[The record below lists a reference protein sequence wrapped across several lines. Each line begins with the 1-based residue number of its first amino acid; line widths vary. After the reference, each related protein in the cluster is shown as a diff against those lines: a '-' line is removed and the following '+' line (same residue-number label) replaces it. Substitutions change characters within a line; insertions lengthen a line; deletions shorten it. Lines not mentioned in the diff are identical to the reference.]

1 MIEYSQ
7 MGFIERLRLQKEA
20 VVQIRSQQEAVLQRK
35 NEAEAIVG
43 QQREAQEKEYHRQRS
58 LQAETFR
65 QESGIGL
72 LVVEL
77 GRFLIEEGKTDT
89 ILQGKS
95 ALKGFPNHHGYSC
108 IHGDSVRLGYTI
120 APLYDDWGYRS
131 ITYPPISA
139 VDQDS
144 VFDIAMWDF
153 KGLAGKR
160 SSPGRKGDWEKAEQ
174 KFLAVESRPDGNIVF
189 HARKSGTKS
198 KQEWRASSDILDKAL
213 EEAFCN
219 PRIYKFEYHHLV
231 PWEESS

>member
-1 MIEYSQ
+1 
-7 MGFIERLRLQKEA
+7 MGFIERLRLQKETVA
-20 VVQIRSQQEAVLQRK
+20 QVRSQQVAVLQRK
-35 NEAEAIVG
+35 SEVETTAR
-43 QQREAQEKEYHRQRS
+43 QSREAQEKEYHQQRRQ
-58 LQAETFR
+58 QAETFR

-77 GRFLIEEGKTDT
+77 GRFLIEEGRADT
-89 ILQGKS
+89 VLQGKS
-95 ALKGFPNHHGYSC
+95 ALDRLPSPHNYQC
-108 IHGDSVRLGYTI
+108 IHGDSMRLGYTV

-139 VDQDS
+139 IDQDS

-160 SSPGRKGDWEKAEQ
+160 SSPGRKGDWEEAEQ

-189 HARKSGTKS
+189 HARKSGIKS
-198 KQEWRASSDILDKAL
+198 NQEWRISSDILDDTL
-213 EEAFCN
+213 EEAFSN